1 MESFITLVFGLN
13 AGVLIGVLAIIAL
26 FTLGSASSLLLALIA
41 GSLFIFTGVAF
52 LDLIHWVQA
61 NPGTAALYVIGYFL
75 IGTIWSRIW
84 FQINLSRVKSA
95 YSKQALKDA
104 IAADMQDPAVWTVVL
119 QAISQ
124 RYTPAY
130 SSGTKHAVLGI
141 VQDMV
146 TALSRRGVRYPN
158 DIVWALIHNDAATVF
173 QKMRSQLVHQIWE
186 YPLHIVDFLLRDFVV
201 DICRAIVRAL
211 RHVYEAIANK
221 YGAEIKAD
229 FAELH
234 DASKAKQEADAN
246 AATKS
251 NKKSS

>member
-26 FTLGSASSLLLALIA
+26 FTLGSASALLLALIA

-84 FQINLSRVKSA
+84 FQVQLSRVKSS
-95 YSKQALKDA
+95 YSKERLNAA
-104 IAADMQDPAVWTVVL
+104 IEMDKKTPQVWENVLESFSSKHLSNATSRSAVNEIVYNMKMDL
-119 QAISQ
+119 Q
-124 RYTPAY
+124 
-130 SSGTKHAVLGI
+130 
-141 VQDMV
+141 
-146 TALSRRGVRYPN
+146 RRSVRNPES
-158 DIVWALIHNDAATVF
+158 IVWALIYNDPTRVF
-173 QKMRSQLVHQIWE
+173 YLMRNQLIHQIWE
-186 YPLHIVDFLLRDFVV
+186 YPLHVVDFLLRDFVV